1 MSVGANY
8 LREHVIDRTRI
19 HYSTDSGG
27 FAPNIVPDQA
37 SAWYF
42 VRAPHM
48 KDVKST
54 MERLKKVAQGAA
66 MMTETTVDIE
76 MGCGCCELST
86 NEAFADLAYANLIEA
101 DGPNTQKKNYDLQK
115 SCRKPWNKV
124 S

>member
-1 MSVGANY
+1 M
-8 LREHVIDRTRI
+8 
-19 HYSTDSGG
+19 
-27 FAPNIVPDQA
+27 PDQA

-86 NEAFADLAYANLIEA
+86 NEALKQMD
-101 DGPNTQKKNYDLQK
+101 PNTQKKNYDLQK

>member
-1 MSVGANY
+1 
-8 LREHVIDRTRI
+8 
-19 HYSTDSGG
+19 
-27 FAPNIVPDQA
+27 
-37 SAWYF
+37 
-42 VRAPHM
+42 M

-101 DGPNTQKKNYDLQK
+101 DGPKYTKRRTTICKRVAENRGTRYHRERKKSSPSL
-115 SCRKPWNKV
+115 
-124 S
+124 